1 MRKLYLFLSLFFT
14 TFFATAQWNTNIAV
28 NLDVAE
34 MTVADMQT
42 AFTSDGKTWIAF
54 YNAVTGGYV
63 MRAQLLD
70 INGRKLLGPNG
81 VVVNSKPSGTATYVF
96 NVALDAAGNLIIAS
110 QDQRNGSSSNVA
122 VVHKVAQ
129 DGTLLWGADGVVL
142 GTGLSPYVAVL
153 STGETVAGWSE
164 SASNTLNLQ
173 KIAIGGNLGWS
184 SPVQVRVGST
194 RTSRGQI
201 VGGSGGTFTV
211 VFQRA
216 GVGISTTLFAQR
228 YANNGTAMWSAP
240 VQLSNQT
247 SSGARYYSM
256 IAENDTTYFGYY
268 VSQGSR
274 FNSFVQRINPD
285 GTLPY
290 GLNGAAFSTNQ
301 APADA
306 YQQTTNMMLVPGSP
320 YVWSVCSYS
329 NTLQSQYGVYVQKF
343 LKSTGAR
350 QLGNTAK
357 EVYPISANM
366 DQQSGQLSVVNDN
379 PMFMS
384 YDKDYRM
391 YVTRLDAIGNFIWP
405 GNRVEISST
414 TAGLATPKGRF
425 GFIHNIPNNLT
436 VATWTETRAG
446 ELRAYAQNIAPSGLI
461 GLKVA
466 TLGSVPA
473 AITTNAGTLALTSVI
488 TPASANQAV
497 NWFLIP
503 VTGTATIN
511 GSGVVTA
518 RTNGTVWAKAV
529 SVIDTKIKDSILIT
543 ISNQTIVAT
552 GLKVSTLNGVVPEI
566 RTSTDNLQMVATIT
580 PANAT
585 FRDVTWHLTPV
596 TGKATISATGLVE
609 PLDDGTVWATA
620 VSVQYPNLKDSMLIT
635 IGGQRADHI
644 LSGIIIYP
652 VPTRDVVHLKL
663 LKNHLPTLMWIV
675 DATGR
680 VVYEEK
686 LAENA
691 LRQEKTINLA
701 GLAAGTYFIRFQA
714 GWIWHSFKI
723 MKL

>member
-1 MRKLYLFLSLFFT
+1 MRKLYLLLSFISTGL
-14 TFFATAQWNTNIAV
+14 FATAQWNTNIAV
-28 NLDVAE
+28 NLDFAG

-54 YNAVTGGYV
+54 YNQVTGGYV

-70 INGRKLLGPNG
+70 VNGNKLLGPNG
-81 VVVNSKPSGTATYVF
+81 VVVNNKPSGTATYVF

-122 VVHKVAQ
+122 VVHKVGQ
-129 DGTLLWGADGVVL
+129 DGTLLWGVDGVVL

-184 SPVQVRVGST
+184 SPVQVRVGTT

-201 VGGSGGTFTV
+201 VGGSNGTFTV

-228 YANNGTAMWSAP
+228 YANNGTPMWSAP

-247 SSGARYYSM
+247 SSGARYYS
-256 IAENDTTYFGYY
+256 ILAENDTTYFGYY

-290 GLNGAAFSTNQ
+290 GLNGTAFSTSQ
-301 APADA
+301 GTTDA
-306 YQQTTNMMLVPGSP
+306 YQQTTNSMLVPGSP
-320 YVWSVCSYS
+320 YIWSVCTYS

-366 DQQSGQLSVVNDN
+366 DQQSGQLSLVNDD

-391 YVTRLDAIGNFIWP
+391 YVTRLDAIGNFVWP

-461 GLKVA
+461 GLKVTTVGA
-466 TLGSVPA
+466 VPA
-473 AITTNAGTLALTSVI
+473 TITTNAGTLPLAATI
-488 TPASANQAV
+488 TPSSASQLV
-497 NWFLIP
+497 NWSLVP
-503 VTGTATIN
+503 VTGNGTIS

-518 RTNGTVWAKAV
+518 RTNGTVWARAV
-529 SVIDTKIKDSILIT
+529 SLVDNKMKDSILIT

-552 GLKVSTLNGVVPEI
+552 GLKVSTLNGVRPEI
-566 RTSTDNLQMVATIT
+566 HTSIDNLQMIATFT

-585 FRDVTWHLTPV
+585 FQNVTWHLTPV
-596 TGKATISATGLVE
+596 TGKATISATGLVS
-609 PLDDGTVWATA
+609 PIDNGTVWATA
-620 VSVQYPNLKDSMLIT
+620 VSVEYPNLKDSMLIT
-635 IGGQRADHI
+635 INGQRADQI
-644 LSGIIIYP
+644 LSGMIVYP

-663 LKNHLPTLMWIV
+663 LKNHLPTRMIV
-675 DATGR
+675 VDMKGCI
-680 VVYEEK
+680 VYDEM

-691 LRQEKTINLA
+691 LRQEKTINVA
-701 GLAAGTYFIRFQA
+701 GLAAGMYIIRFQ
-714 GWIWHSFKI
+714 GGRIYTSFKI